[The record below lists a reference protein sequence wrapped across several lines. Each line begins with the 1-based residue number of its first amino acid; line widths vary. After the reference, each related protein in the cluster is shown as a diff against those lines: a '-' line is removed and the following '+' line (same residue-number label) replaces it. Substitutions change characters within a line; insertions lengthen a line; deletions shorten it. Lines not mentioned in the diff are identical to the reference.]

1 VGISLLA
8 VLGFRVLLGRMSR
21 LCGNGSSAP
30 IASRRV
36 ERRPVVL
43 LLVAAGALVAGSL
56 VASSTALAE
65 GSGKPSHPQPQKLW
79 NAYPLDPKGAQGQPQ
94 KPQKPRSTSPS
105 TTARQSGGGSSSLVP
120 LWIGLAAFAASLLA
134 FAVSWRESPRLRPTR
149 RALILAGDNVRAV
162 GRDLA
167 SAMRR
172 LRPPR
177 TNQLALIPRRP
188 SFRRT
193 EPREL
198 AQVLTDVLHDHA
210 ATRAQT
216 VDVRLHSVPSL
227 REEPEGS
234 DAARERA
241 VLKQKRAAATS
252 AEVRKL
258 KEKTRAPY
266 DTGRRDEIGMLKA
279 KLADSPES
287 SPGATLAARRVQ
299 KGER

>member
-1 VGISLLA
+1 
-8 VLGFRVLLGRMSR
+8 MSR
-21 LCGNGSSAP
+21 LFGNGSSAP
-30 IASRRV
+30 IASRWV
-36 ERRPVVL
+36 ERRPVAL
-43 LLVAAGALVAGSL
+43 LLVAAGAVVAGFL

-94 KPQKPRSTSPS
+94 KTQKPRITSPS
-105 TTARQSGGGSSSLVP
+105 TPARESGGGSSSLLP
-120 LWIGLAAFAASLLA
+120 LWISLAAFAASVLA

-167 SAMRR
+167 AAMRR

-177 TNQLALIPRRP
+177 TNQLALIAHRT
-188 SFRRT
+188 SSGRT
-193 EPREL
+193 EPRQL
-198 AQVLTDVLHDHA
+198 AQVLTDVLHQHA
-210 ATRAQT
+210 ATRPEN
-216 VDVRLHSVPSL
+216 VDVGLHSVPSPP
-227 REEPEGS
+227 EETEVS
-234 DAARERA
+234 DADRERA

-266 DTGRRDEIGMLKA
+266 DAGRRDEIGMLKA

-287 SPGATLAARRVQ
+287 SAGAMLAARRVQ